1 MFGSYI
7 AARISIFCFAF
18 LLVLGQSDPVFAQH
32 TVVEA
37 EEAIQSLEGSD
48 DPEKI
53 ESLVGFYNLAA
64 GYYLEEGNHE
74 KAIERMQLGLQL
86 CRDQKIDTATDSV
99 MRTIQSVMTKTDPT
113 GTLKFLKSQL
123 SHPNASEHF
132 KKEILK
138 ALVKQLDRSGDL
150 IAAISMAKSALEAV
164 QKQSPG
170 TVEEVDALLEYS
182 RLCDSAKF
190 FDLGLES
197 LKRAQT
203 LAVKLNRTD
212 ILNRIT
218 SQLVR
223 GLSSID
229 KYQEADE
236 VLTSHIA
243 RARSSEDSSGL
254 PLFYRLSLARIKIR
268 LGEFAAAEKLI
279 SDIEKESIAKFGN
292 YTPVAQ
298 SAKATCIF
306 ASAVADG
313 STEKAIPVVIETLEQ
328 AIESGQ
334 KIFTNPQMK
343 ASDYGI
349 SGDLLT
355 LAAFEAIAGKN
366 EAAMKKL
373 DRVSNAI
380 DFLENSFQRA
390 VAGGATGVDETGVM
404 IADQRV
410 AVAELRQ
417 LLLVRGG
424 KYEEALLVA
433 EQSRGI
439 AQAQLLKSRM
449 GVEKGDQ
456 AVGITDVQQIQDVA
470 DSQQTTLVYYSLVHS
485 LNPSVRESFSED
497 HAVNSPQYL
506 YIWVVRPQQKIEFV
520 SQVLPV
526 RINDLVSVARDEIL
540 GVMDDADEDGDGEV
554 FDGERHS

>member
-1 MFGSYI
+1 MLRSQI
-7 AARISIFCFAF
+7 AARTTIVCVAFF
-18 LLVLGQSDPVFAQH
+18 LLLGSIDPVLAQH
-32 TVVEA
+32 TVDDA
-37 EEAIQSLEGSD
+37 ENVIQSLEGSE

-53 ESLVGFYNLAA
+53 ESLVDFYNLAA
-64 GYYLEEGNHE
+64 GYYLEDGNHE

-86 CRDQKIDTATDSV
+86 CRDRKLDSETDSV

-113 GTLKFLKSQL
+113 GIVKFLKTQL
-123 SHPNASEHF
+123 NHPNASEHF

-138 ALVKQLDRSGDL
+138 ALVKQLDKSGDL
-150 IAAISMAKSALEAV
+150 IASITMAKSVLEAV

-182 RLCDSAKF
+182 RQCDSAKF
-190 FDLGLES
+190 FDLGLVS
-197 LKRAQT
+197 LRRAQT

-223 GLSSID
+223 GLSSTD

-236 VLTSHIA
+236 VLTDHIE
-243 RARSSEDSSGL
+243 RARGSENSSGL
-254 PLFYRLSLARIKIR
+254 QLFYQLSLARIKIR
-268 LGEFAAAEKLI
+268 LGEFTAAKKIIGEV
-279 SDIEKESIAKFGN
+279 EKEATAKDSR
-292 YTPVAQ
+292 YTHIAQ
-298 SAKATCIF
+298 SLKATSLF

-313 STEKAIPVVIETLEQ
+313 STEKTIPVVIETLKQ
-328 AIESGQ
+328 AIESGRKLYTHSQ
-334 KIFTNPQMK
+334 IK
-343 ASDYGI
+343 AADYGI

-380 DFLENSFQRA
+380 DFLKAQFQTA
-390 VAGGATGVDETGVM
+390 VASGATGVDETGVM
-404 IADQRV
+404 IADLRV

-424 KYEEALLVA
+424 KFEEALLVA

-439 AQAQLLKSRM
+439 AQA
-449 GVEKGDQ
+449 
-456 AVGITDVQQIQDVA
+456 
-470 DSQQTTLVYYSLVHS
+470 
-485 LNPSVRESFSED
+485 
-497 HAVNSPQYL
+497 
-506 YIWVVRPQQKIEFV
+506 
-520 SQVLPV
+520 
-526 RINDLVSVARDEIL
+526 
-540 GVMDDADEDGDGEV
+540 
-554 FDGERHS
+554 